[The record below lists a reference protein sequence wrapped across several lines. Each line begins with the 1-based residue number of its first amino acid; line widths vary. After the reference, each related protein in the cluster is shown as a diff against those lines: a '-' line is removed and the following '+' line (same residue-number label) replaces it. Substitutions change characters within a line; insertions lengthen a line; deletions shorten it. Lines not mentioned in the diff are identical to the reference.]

1 MTPKQLKSAIAAIGY
16 SQREMAAKLDI
27 DERTMRRYI
36 AGDLPIPRVV
46 ALAIELISE
55 HGSEWEDI

>member
-1 MTPKQLKSAIAAIGY
+1 MGGPELKKLIEQAGL
-16 SQREMAAKLDI
+16 SQREVAKMISI

-46 ALAIELISE
+46 ELAVTCLVE
-55 HGSEWEDI
+55 HSPQDNQ